1 MRRGN
6 PMPLIETPGAGPT
19 ARSGPSPQT
28 VRPPTGA
35 LIAQGLL
42 LVFALAGFLTAGFA
56 ADVVIALLCVFG
68 SVLLFGVVRMLDDRR
83 RSSIGYAD
91 WTFISARTVALWV
104 MLVTAAI
111 GLLHV
116 FWAAL
121 EVTRGLTT

>member
-1 MRRGN
+1 M
-6 PMPLIETPGAGPT
+6 
-19 ARSGPSPQT
+19 SGPPPKT

-35 LIAQGLL
+35 IVVQSVLLLIAF
-42 LVFALAGFLTAGFA
+42 VGFLTSGFTT
-56 ADVVIALLCVFG
+56 DVVIALLCVFG

-104 MLVTAAI
+104 MLVTWAI